1 MIQNLWIMS
10 LFSFFKNF
18 FSKRH
23 SSNTADSKSVFDHYF
38 FDSKYY
44 LRKEASTDDFSS
56 LLEIS
61 PEKLDQFSKAN
72 YSIPFELLLNEHRY
86 IHFMNEL
93 ENSVNANLS
102 FESIIKLCGYENND
116 KFVDFVKAKRSQTN

>member
-1 MIQNLWIMS
+1 MIQTLWIMS
-10 LFSFFKNF
+10 LFSFCKEFILKYRQNEPT
-18 FSKRH
+18 SK
-23 SSNTADSKSVFDHYF
+23 TVFDHYF

-72 YSIPFELLLNEHRY
+72 YSIPFELLLNEQRY

-116 KFVDFVKAKRSQTN
+116 KFVDFVKAKRTQTI

>member
-1 MIQNLWIMS
+1 MIQTPWIMP
-10 LFSFFKNF
+10 LYSFIKNF

-23 SSNTADSKSVFDHYF
+23 SSNTDSKSVFDHYF
-38 FDSKYY
+38 FDLKYY
-44 LRKEASTDDFSS
+44 LRKDASTEDFSS

-72 YSIPFELLLNEHRY
+72 YSISFELLLNEHRY

-102 FESIIKLCGYENND
+102 FDSIIKLCGFENND
-116 KFVDFVKAKRSQTN
+116 KFVDFVKEKRTHTH

>member
-1 MIQNLWIMS
+1 MS
-10 LFSFFKNF
+10 LFSFFKTL

-23 SSNTADSKSVFDHYF
+23 LSNNDSKSVFNHYF
-38 FDSKYY
+38 FDLKYY
-44 LRKEASTDDFSS
+44 LHKDASTEDFSS

-86 IHFMNEL
+86 IHFMKEL
-93 ENSVNANLS
+93 DNSVNSNLS

-116 KFVDFVKAKRSQTN
+116 KFVDFVKEKRTQTH

>member
-1 MIQNLWIMS
+1 M
-10 LFSFFKNF
+10 FFFTFFKDF

-23 SSNTADSKSVFDHYF
+23 LSKSDSKLVFDHYF
-38 FDSKYY
+38 FDLKYY
-44 LRKEASTDDFSS
+44 LHKDASTEDFSG
-56 LLEIS
+56 LLAIS
-61 PEKLDQFSKAN
+61 PEKLDQISKVN

-116 KFVDFVKAKRSQTN
+116 KFVDFIKEKRTNRH

>member
-1 MIQNLWIMS
+1 MIQTLWIMS
-10 LFSFFKNF
+10 LFNFFKNF
-18 FSKRH
+18 LSKYRN
-23 SSNTADSKSVFDHYF
+23 SDPDYKTVFDHYF
-38 FDSKYY
+38 FDLKYY
-44 LRKEASTDDFSS
+44 LRKNASTEDFSS

-72 YSIPFELLLNEHRY
+72 YSISFELLLNEHRY

-102 FESIIKLCGYENND
+102 FDSIIKLCGYENND
-116 KFVDFVKAKRSQTN
+116 KFVDFVKEKRTHTH

>member
-1 MIQNLWIMS
+1 VIQNLWIMS
-10 LFSFFKNF
+10 LYNFFKNF
-18 FSKRH
+18 FSKPH
-23 SSNTADSKSVFDHYF
+23 LSSNDSKSVFDHYF
-38 FDSKYY
+38 FGQKYY

-116 KFVDFVKAKRSQTN
+116 KFVDFVKAKRTQTN

>member
-1 MIQNLWIMS
+1 MS

-18 FSKRH
+18 FSKSH
-23 SSNTADSKSVFDHYF
+23 SGNTTDTKSVFEHYF
-38 FDSKYY
+38 FDLKYY
-44 LRKEASTDDFSS
+44 LHKEACIKNFSS

-93 ENSVNANLS
+93 ENPVNANLP
-102 FESIIKLCGYENND
+102 FDSIIKLCGYENYH
-116 KFVDFVKAKRSQTN
+116 KFVDFVKEKRSQTH

>member
-1 MIQNLWIMS
+1 MIQTLWIMS
-10 LFSFFKNF
+10 LFNFFKNF
-18 FSKRH
+18 LSKYRN
-23 SSNTADSKSVFDHYF
+23 SVPDYKTVFDHYF
-38 FDSKYY
+38 FDLKYY
-44 LRKEASTDDFSS
+44 LRKNASTEDFSS

-72 YSIPFELLLNEHRY
+72 YSISFELLLNEHRY

-102 FESIIKLCGYENND
+102 FDSIIKLCGYENND
-116 KFVDFVKAKRSQTN
+116 QFVDFVKEKRTHTH

>member
-1 MIQNLWIMS
+1 MS
-10 LFSFFKNF
+10 LFSFCKEFILKYRQNEPT
-18 FSKRH
+18 SK
-23 SSNTADSKSVFDHYF
+23 TVFDHYF

-72 YSIPFELLLNEHRY
+72 YSIPFELLLNEQRY

-116 KFVDFVKAKRSQTN
+116 KFVDFVKAKRTQTI